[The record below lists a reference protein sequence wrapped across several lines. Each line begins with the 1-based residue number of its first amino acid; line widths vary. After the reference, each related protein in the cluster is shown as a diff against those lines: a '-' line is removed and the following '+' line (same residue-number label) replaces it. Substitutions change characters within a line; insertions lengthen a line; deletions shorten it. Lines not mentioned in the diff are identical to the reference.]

1 MSSDHL
7 PSSAPHPCSGQISKG
22 QEDFLFFGGGERL
35 AKLLPLKDRA

>member
-22 QEDFLFFGGGERL
+22 QEDFLFLEGERG
-35 AKLLPLKDRA
+35 